1 NLSFNDRVN
10 IAVSIVI
17 KQYPYAELYEADGM
31 ALGGPTKD
39 PMKIDHIEVVFQNE
53 NDTTVIINET
63 SPGNFDP
70 PTLIDEP
77 LLEDLIIHWPIDM
90 DLYHAN
96 RLKEAAGF
104 TKPYETVTLRNP
116 LGPKPGNPLFI
127 FGDGSSKYIFVD
139 IVTGNVTIGN

>member
-1 NLSFNDRVN
+1 MSYRE
-10 IAVSIVI
+10 S
-17 KQYPYAELYEADGM
+17 E
-31 ALGGPTKD
+31 
-39 PMKIDHIEVVFQNE
+39 FQRSCQHRSVYRDQAIPVCGINV

-77 LLEDLIIHWPIDM
+77 WLEDLIIHWPIDM
-90 DLYHAN
+90 DLYLAN

-116 LGPKPGNPLFI
+116 LEPKPGNPLFI
-127 FGDGSSKYIFVD
+127 FGDGSSQFIFVD
-139 IVTGNVTIGN
+139 IVTGDVTIGN